1 MAMIFP
7 VYSGRIKPFRARR
20 IRLSWR
26 KSIPNP
32 NAPQGQKEDD
42 MKKITGLD
50 TSVLGINPD
59 DEKDMPTLRVLLRT
73 IGNMKADTADASRRV
88 GRIIKKLRD
97 KGTSDLV
104 LENDDLNFLVAQVE
118 KNQMGLTG
126 WMQNQVLEALD
137 GAEKVDPPK
146 AA

>member
-1 MAMIFP
+1 
-7 VYSGRIKPFRARR
+7 
-20 IRLSWR
+20 
-26 KSIPNP
+26 
-32 NAPQGQKEDD
+32 